1 MGTNFDIFDVT
12 SADIKETNIVVSDSN
27 LYKPSPENGR
37 NGSYSSI
44 VRFIPLWKDA
54 KKSIINK
61 WTYFLEDPISG
72 KKRTVDCPSSENE
85 KSVLRD
91 MFFKLYKSNSVR
103 EKELAEKF
111 KRKKTCYS
119 LVYIV
124 KDENKPELEGKIMVF
139 KFGQKIFDKIQ
150 NEMEPPLL
158 GKPRKPF
165 DPFMGRPFSLIV
177 TKKGGYTNYD
187 DSYFLDEPW
196 PLKINGNHID
206 KETIEPDELLNWL
219 KENSP
224 SLDSYMYKKWDEQT
238 QDFVNEFIRNTVPN
252 GALIESAL
260 SSKTREVVI
269 ENKPSAPKASA
280 QKTSASSLNIEDDLV
295 STTTSLDDDINFDDD
310 DDDFYKGLSD
320 D

>member
-1 MGTNFDIFDVT
+1 MGTKNFDIFDVT
-12 SADIKETNIVVSDSN
+12 SDDIKETSAVVSDTN
-27 LYKPSPENGR
+27 LYKPSPEYGR
-37 NGSYSSI
+37 NGSYNAI
-44 VRFIPLWKDA
+44 IRFIPFWSDA

-61 WTYFLEDPISG
+61 WTYFIEDPISG
-72 KKRTVDCPSSENE
+72 KKRTVDCPSTVGE

-91 MFFKLYKSNSVR
+91 LFFKLYKSNSIR

-150 NEMEPPLL
+150 NEMAPPLA

-165 DPFMGRPFSLIV
+165 DPFSGRPFSLIV

-196 PLKINGNHID
+196 PLKIDGKHI
-206 KETIEPDELLNWL
+206 ERESIEPEDIIKWL
-219 KENSP
+219 EQNSP
-224 SLDSYMYKKWDEQT
+224 SLEPYVYKKWDEQT
-238 QDFVNEFIRNTVPN
+238 HEFVNEVIRNTVPN
-252 GALIESAL
+252 GALIESTIKP
-260 SSKTREVVI
+260 KTREVVI
-269 ENKPSAPKASA
+269 ESSPSKKANVEKASA
-280 QKTSASSLNIEDDLV
+280 SSISIEDDI
-295 STTTSLDDDINFDDD
+295 STSSIIDDDIDFDDD
-310 DDDFYKGLSD
+310 DDDFYKGLND
-320 D
+320 E

>member
-1 MGTNFDIFDVT
+1 MGNNFDIFDV
-12 SADIKETNIVVSDSN
+12 SSDDIKETTPVVSDSN

-37 NGSYSSI
+37 NGSYNSI
-44 VRFIPLWKDA
+44 VRFIPLWSDA

-61 WTYFLEDPISG
+61 WTYFLEDPVSG
-72 KKRTVDCPSSENE
+72 KKRTVDCPSTVNE

-111 KRKKTCYS
+111 KRKKSCYS

-124 KDENKPELEGKIMVF
+124 KDENKPELEGKIMIF

-196 PLKINGNHID
+196 PLKINGQHID
-206 KETIEPDELLNWL
+206 KDNIEPETLLNWL

-224 SLDSYMYKKWDEQT
+224 SLDQYVYKKWDEQT
-238 QDFVNEFIRNTVPN
+238 HEFVTDVIRNTVPN

-269 ENKPSAPKASA
+269 EPKPSSSKPPVEKASA
-280 QKTSASSLNIEDDLV
+280 SSVSIEDDI
-295 STTTSLDDDINFDDD
+295 TPTSIIDDDINFDDD

>member
-1 MGTNFDIFDVT
+1 MGTTSFDIFDVT
-12 SADIKETNIVVSDSN
+12 SDDIKDTNVVLSDSN

-37 NGSYSSI
+37 NGTYNSI
-44 VRFIPLWKDA
+44 IRFIPFWSDA
-54 KKSIINK
+54 KKSIVNK
-61 WTYFLEDPISG
+61 YTYFLEDPISG
-72 KKRTVDCPSSENE
+72 KKRTVDCPSSINE

-91 MFFKLYKSNSVR
+91 LFFKLYKSNSIR
-103 EKELAEKF
+103 EKELSEKF

-150 NEMEPPLL
+150 NELEPPLL

-196 PLKINGNHID
+196 PLKINGEHITKD
-206 KETIEPDELLNWL
+206 NIEPETLLNWL
-219 KENSP
+219 KEHSP
-224 SLDSYMYKKWDEQT
+224 SLEPYVYKKWDDQT
-238 QDFVNEFIRNTVPN
+238 QEFVNEFIRNTVPN

-260 SSKTREVVI
+260 SSKSREVVVDS
-269 ENKPSAPKASA
+269 KPAVKSKVEKA
-280 QKTSASSLNIEDDLV
+280 SASSLTIEDDI
-295 STTTSLDDDINFDDD
+295 STTSISDDDIDFDDD